1 VNGTCRA
8 GQVVDLIG
16 FHIERKRDVVT
27 LQFEVGVA
35 VKMSYIP
42 LRPREEVVDAE
53 HLMSVP
59 DQAIAQMRA
68 EKARAAGNQYLG
80 HLDADS
86 FLATSFMK
94 SDRAPARHI
103 SRFMNIRAL
112 AV

>member
-1 VNGTCRA
+1 
-8 GQVVDLIG
+8 
-16 FHIERKRDVVT
+16 VT

-42 LRPREEVVDAE
+42 LRPREEVIDAE

-68 EKARAAGNQYLG
+68 EKARAAGNQYFG

-86 FLATSFMK
+86 FLAASFMK
-94 SDRAPARHI
+94 SDCAPAWHL
-103 SRFMNIRAL
+103 SCFMNNSR
-112 AV
+112 